1 MINSSYMPSTEHI
14 AIEISMLIMDTII
27 ITKQLSNLAKGRVND
42 YQQ

>member
-1 MINSSYMPSTEHI
+1 MINSSYIPSTEHI
-14 AIEISMLIMDTII
+14 ATKISMLIMDTII